1 MDEWG
6 NDWLRKWGNDRVSGQ
21 TTGPI
26 LMPFCIRTT
35 YWSRTWLGVFFFKNL
50 KKCGNAAQICI
61 FRVLLHIYLQKY
73 AKLLDRFW
81 CPFAYELHIGL
92 RRASAYLFSK
102 MSKNGNPAHTF
113 AYFAFY
119 TITQKLLNQ
128 IWPDFTYSFLDGF
141 LNFLSFQFF
150 QNMATLHKKRIQKT
164 EILLN
169 RDAPGFFSLYA
180 PKAPSKCYRRRRR
193 LAHGAPMMYTVCPKK
208 KHSREATI
216 LKARSAII

>member
-1 MDEWG
+1 MKIHQKGPQKGQKKTPKHFNPFQTTCFDIWKQTSYLFIQEYPWLG
-6 NDWLRKWGNDRVSGQ
+6 SWLGFCLSGWLNDKVSGQ

-35 YWSRTWLGVFFFKNL
+35 YWSLTCLHVFFFKNL

-92 RRASAYLFSK
+92 RRDSAYFFSK
-102 MSKNGNPAHTF
+102 ISKYGNPAHTY

-141 LNFLSFQFF
+141 LNFL
-150 QNMATLHKKRIQKT
+150 
-164 EILLN
+164 
-169 RDAPGFFSLYA
+169 
-180 PKAPSKCYRRRRR
+180 
-193 LAHGAPMMYTVCPKK
+193 
-208 KHSREATI
+208 
-216 LKARSAII
+216 